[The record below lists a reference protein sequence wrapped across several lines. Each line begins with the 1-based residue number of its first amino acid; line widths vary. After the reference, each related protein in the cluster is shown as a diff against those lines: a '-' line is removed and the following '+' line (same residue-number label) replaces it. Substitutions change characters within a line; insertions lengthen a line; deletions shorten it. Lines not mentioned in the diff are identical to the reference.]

1 MQFGALFQGFGYEGF
16 CFLSGETFMYFY
28 IHIIKCKD
36 EKSNMDRVVLALWG
50 RLGSAGHE
58 YGWPGGG
65 ESEP

>member
-1 MQFGALFQGFGYEGF
+1 MQFGALFQMLGYEV
-16 CFLSGETFMYFY
+16 LISLRGETFMYFY

-50 RLGSAGHE
+50 RLGSAGYE

>member
-1 MQFGALFQGFGYEGF
+1 
-16 CFLSGETFMYFY
+16 MYFY

-50 RLGSAGHE
+50 LLGSAGYE

>member
-1 MQFGALFQGFGYEGF
+1 
-16 CFLSGETFMYFY
+16 MYFY

-36 EKSNMDRVVLALWG
+36 KKSNMDRMVLALWG

>member
-1 MQFGALFQGFGYEGF
+1 
-16 CFLSGETFMYFY
+16 MYFY

-36 EKSNMDRVVLALWG
+36 EKSKLDRMVLALWVS
-50 RLGSAGHE
+50 LGSSGHE

>member
-1 MQFGALFQGFGYEGF
+1 
-16 CFLSGETFMYFY
+16 
-28 IHIIKCKD
+28 
-36 EKSNMDRVVLALWG
+36 MDRMVLALWG

>member
-1 MQFGALFQGFGYEGF
+1 
-16 CFLSGETFMYFY
+16 MYFY
-28 IHIIKCKD
+28 IHIIKCRD

-58 YGWPGGG
+58 YGWPRGG